1 MPPIWIISRERV
13 MRMQSKAVARVAEV
27 AMSLLLP
34 ITLLAGCAGA
44 PEQPVVERTAQMAVQ
59 YPFYDLPQ
67 LVQEADRIIEGTAV
81 STSDVIQYPTYEGD
95 DPLVNPLSDLSEEE
109 QRASAREGAIA
120 ATEVQ
125 LEVTVVHKGAAEEQI
140 TITQTGGVMDGVLY
154 TTTQEPLLAPGTSYL
169 LFLSDGE
176 RPYLLGGGAGSYEEA
191 DGTYSA
197 MVEHAP
203 VESLTRDELAAL
215 ITEDHN

>member
-1 MPPIWIISRERV
+1 
-13 MRMQSKAVARVAEV
+13 MQSRAVARVAEV
-27 AMSLLLP
+27 AMSLLLS
-34 ITLLAGCAGA
+34 ITLFAGCAGA
-44 PEQPVVERTAQMAVQ
+44 PEQPVIERTAQMAVQ

-109 QRASAREGAIA
+109 QRTAAREGAIA

-154 TTTQEPLLAPGTSYL
+154 TTTQEPLLAPGTS
-169 LFLSDGE
+169 
-176 RPYLLGGGAGSYEEA
+176 
-191 DGTYSA
+191 
-197 MVEHAP
+197 
-203 VESLTRDELAAL
+203 
-215 ITEDHN
+215 